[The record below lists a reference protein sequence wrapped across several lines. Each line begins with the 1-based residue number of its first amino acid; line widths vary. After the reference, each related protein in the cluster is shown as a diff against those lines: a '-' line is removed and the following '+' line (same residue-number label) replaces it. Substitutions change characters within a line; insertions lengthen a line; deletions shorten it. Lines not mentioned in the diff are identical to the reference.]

1 MVLLWNISMLCLVVH
16 GLNSMG
22 LYAITI
28 VVLIVVCQ
36 ANMTLLIPLEN
47 NVLAHYANI
56 KRLDKKQVVDSN
68 LHCSDRKSTRL
79 NSSHTVISYAVF
91 CLKKKKK

>member
-1 MVLLWNISMLCLVVH
+1 
-16 GLNSMG
+16 MG

-28 VVLIVVCQ
+28 VVLISVCQ

-56 KRLDKKQVVDSN
+56 KRLDKKQVVDSE
-68 LHCSDRKSTRL
+68 LTMLGMLASGVRIKVHR
-79 NSSHTVISYAVF
+79 NSLLEF
-91 CLKKKKK
+91 NKDFGN

>member
-1 MVLLWNISMLCLVVH
+1 MLCLVVH

-56 KRLDKKQVVDSN
+56 KRLA
-68 LHCSDRKSTRL
+68 R
-79 NSSHTVISYAVF
+79 
-91 CLKKKKK
+91 